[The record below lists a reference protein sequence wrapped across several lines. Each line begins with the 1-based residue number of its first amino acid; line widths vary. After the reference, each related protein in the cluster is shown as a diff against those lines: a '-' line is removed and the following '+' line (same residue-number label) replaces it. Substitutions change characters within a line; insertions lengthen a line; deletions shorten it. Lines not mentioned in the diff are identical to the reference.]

1 VQHFQFRLDSVLDWY
16 HKKCRMEENRL
27 TACLGLVHATERK
40 IKQLEV
46 QREAIEREIFGR
58 PAIPAADFV
67 NLSRYRLRASKE
79 AIDLNE
85 DRRQRMVAAAEQ
97 RGRVQQ
103 AQQRVKLVEKMRDR
117 RLAEYTAAAG
127 RELENAAADAYLARW
142 SAPNQLTHGG
152 RSR

>member
-1 VQHFQFRLDSVLDWY
+1 MQRFQFRLDRVLDWY

-27 TACLGLVHATERK
+27 TACLGLVHAAERK
-40 IKQLEV
+40 IEQLEA
-46 QREAIEREIFGR
+46 QREAIDQEILGR

-79 AIDLNE
+79 AIELNE
-85 DRRQRMVAAAEQ
+85 DRRQHMAAAAEQ
-97 RGRVQQ
+97 RVRVRR
-103 AQQRVKLVEKMRDR
+103 AQQRVKSVEKMRDR
-117 RLAEYTAAAG
+117 RLEEYTAAAG

-142 SAPNQLTHGG
+142 SAPNQLTGGG